1 MSRTGRHGY
10 IRGVATSA
18 KSFSYSVSLDDEGG
32 ARSDEGGAVLEHD
45 EAWSPEHL
53 VLVGLA
59 RCTFTSLRYHAE
71 RLEVV
76 VGGTAEASGTVTQRE
91 TDGRY
96 AFIRIK
102 VDLDVTLEPTPA
114 NVRELLS
121 KAERD
126 CFVGASLTAKP
137 RYRWTV
143 NGQEV
148 A

>member
-1 MSRTGRHGY
+1 
-10 IRGVATSA
+10 VAVSA
-18 KSFSYSVSLDDEGG
+18 KTFSYGVTLDAEGG
-32 ARSDEGGAVLEHD
+32 ARSDEGGPVHEAH

-53 VLVGLA
+53 VLTGLA
-59 RCTFTSLRYHAE
+59 RCTLTSLRYHAK
-71 RLEVV
+71 RLDVRV
-76 VGGTAEASGTVTQRE
+76 DGSAEAHGTVTQRE

-96 AFIRIK
+96 AFVRIK
-102 VDLDVTLEPTPA
+102 VELDVTLDPTPT

-126 CFVGASLTAKP
+126 CFVGASLTVKP

>member
-1 MSRTGRHGY
+1 
-10 IRGVATSA
+10 VATQA
-18 KSFSYSVSLDDEGG
+18 KSFSYAVSIDADWTASSDKGGTPIADE
-32 ARSDEGGAVLEHD
+32 

-53 VLVGLA
+53 VLLGLA
-59 RCTFTSLRYHAE
+59 RCTLTSLRYHARRIGVE
-71 RLEVV
+71 A
-76 VGGTAEASGTVTQRE
+76 GGTASASGEVTQRD

-96 AFIRIK
+96 AFVRIK
-102 VDLDVTLEPTPA
+102 VDLDATLEPTPE

-143 NGQEV
+143 NGEEQL
-148 A
+148 

>member
-1 MSRTGRHGY
+1 M
-10 IRGVATSA
+10 AAQA
-18 KSFSYSVSLDDEGG
+18 KTFSYEVSLDRDGAATSGDGGSPLPDE
-32 ARSDEGGAVLEHD
+32 

-53 VLVGLA
+53 VLAGLA
-59 RCTFTSLRYHAE
+59 RCTLTSLDYHA
-71 RLEVV
+71 RRIGVAS
-76 VGGTAEASGTVTQRE
+76 GGSAEARGEVTQRA

-96 AFIRIK
+96 AFVRVK
-102 VDLDVTLEPTPA
+102 VDVDVTLDPTPG

-126 CFVGASLTAKP
+126 CFVGASLTARP

-143 NGQEV
+143 NGEDV

>member
-1 MSRTGRHGY
+1 MP
-10 IRGVATSA
+10 IRAR
-18 KSFSYSVSLDDEGG
+18 SFSYAVSVGRDGAATSEQGG
-32 ARSDEGGAVLEHD
+32 SPIPAD

-53 VLVGLA
+53 VLAGLA
-59 RCTFTSLRYHAE
+59 RCTLTSLRFHAE
-71 RLEVV
+71 RDGIEVA
-76 VGGTAEASGTVTQRE
+76 GGADAAGEVAVRD

-102 VDLDVTLEPTPA
+102 VEVDVTLDPKPA
-114 NVRELLS
+114 FVRELVA

-143 NGQEV
+143 NGE
-148 A
+148 ALA

>member
-1 MSRTGRHGY
+1 MS
-10 IRGVATSA
+10 AQA
-18 KSFSYSVSLDDEGG
+18 KTFSYGISLDAEGA
-32 ARSDEGGAVLEHD
+32 ARSDEGGAVLAAE
-45 EAWSPEHL
+45 EAWTPEHL
-53 VLVGLA
+53 VLAGLG
-59 RCTFTSLRYHAE
+59 RCTLKSLEYHAQ
-71 RLEVV
+71 RDGISS
-76 VGGTAEASGTVTQRE
+76 GGTVAASGEVTQRD

-96 AFIRIK
+96 AFVRIK
-102 VDLDVTLEPTPA
+102 VELDVTLDPAPA

-143 NGQEV
+143 NGEEI

>member
-1 MSRTGRHGY
+1 
-10 IRGVATSA
+10 VATQA
-18 KSFSYSVSLDDEGG
+18 KVFSYAISLDREGA
-32 ARSDEGGAVLEHD
+32 ARSDDGGSALPNE

-53 VLVGLA
+53 VLAGLA
-59 RCTFTSLRYHAE
+59 RCTLTSLEYHAK
-71 RLEVV
+71 R
-76 VGGTAEASGTVTQRE
+76 VGVSSSGSASASGEVTQRT

-96 AFIRIK
+96 AFVRLK
-102 VDLDVTLEPTPA
+102 VALDVSLEPAPA

-143 NGQEV
+143 NGEEI

>member
-1 MSRTGRHGY
+1 
-10 IRGVATSA
+10 VAATA
-18 KSFSYSVSLDDEGG
+18 KTFSYAVALDEEGD
-32 ARSDEGGAVLEHD
+32 ARSDDGGPALEHH

-53 VLVGLA
+53 VLAGLA
-59 RCTFTSLRYHAE
+59 RCTLTSLRYHAR
-71 RLEVV
+71 RLDVT
-76 VGGTAEASGTVTQRE
+76 VGGRADASGTVTQRE

-96 AFIRIK
+96 AFVRVK
-102 VDLDVTLEPTPA
+102 VELDVTLDPRPV

-143 NGQEV
+143 NGEEV

>member
-1 MSRTGRHGY
+1 
-10 IRGVATSA
+10 VSA
-18 KSFSYSVSLDDEGG
+18 QAKTFSYAVSLDRDWT
-32 ARSDEGGAVLEHD
+32 ASSDEGGSRLVDE

-53 VLVGLA
+53 VLAGLA
-59 RCTFTSLRYHAE
+59 RCTLTSLAYHAR
-71 RLEVV
+71 RLGVES
-76 VGGTAEASGTVTQRE
+76 GGSATGNGEVTQRP

-96 AFIRIK
+96 AFVRIR
-102 VDLDVTLEPTPA
+102 VELDVTLEPTPE

-143 NGQEV
+143 NGEEV

>member
-1 MSRTGRHGY
+1 MSAG
-10 IRGVATSA
+10 A
-18 KSFSYSVSLDDEGG
+18 KTFSYAVSVDEAGD
-32 ARSDEGGAVLEHD
+32 ARSDEGGPVLEHD
-45 EAWSPEHL
+45 DAWSPEHL
-53 VLVGLA
+53 VLAGLA
-59 RCTFTSLRYHAE
+59 RCTLTSLRYHA
-71 RLEVV
+71 RRIDVEVR
-76 VGGTAEASGTVTQRE
+76 GRAYAAGTVTQRD

-96 AFIRIK
+96 AFVR
-102 VDLDVTLEPTPA
+102 VRVELDVTLEPRPA

-143 NGQEV
+143 DGEEI